1 MSQRSK
7 LNPGSHKSA
16 PRELVEH
23 DVQTVNASFYSAKP
37 REYLQHR
44 VTALLVLAS
53 RPQEVMQMASEGL
66 SVGEL
71 KVKSEDPKGDDD
83 SGSLLDDESRLMF
96 IITEAEVIMHHV
108 GETLLRLY
116 MAHEELPACPGWE
129 LAKVRTPRDYKT
141 RLRKRFIDSASDT
154 HSADVS
160 SVFFG
165 HADVEDI
172 QYGKAPPEGTKPDP
186 LNIEKFLRHFAS
198 HHLDNA
204 NAYNAA
210 KHGLAVTA
218 GNASMKLG
226 DGSVLRQDGDAITF
240 LECVY
245 KTGKQRQW
253 QKTTTW
259 VRSDV
264 SLAFALIGCRL
275 IEQLWA
281 VARARYLGSP
291 LEKIKLFDTPQY
303 DALMDEVNKPGIH
316 AMGMSLGLFLPT
328 DA

>member
-1 MSQRSK
+1 
-7 LNPGSHKSA
+7 
-16 PRELVEH
+16 
-23 DVQTVNASFYSAKP
+23 
-37 REYLQHR
+37 
-44 VTALLVLAS
+44 
-53 RPQEVMQMASEGL
+53 
-66 SVGEL
+66 
-71 KVKSEDPKGDDD
+71 
-83 SGSLLDDESRLMF
+83 
-96 IITEAEVIMHHV
+96 
-108 GETLLRLY
+108 

-245 KTGKQRQW
+245 KNRQ
-253 QKTTTW
+253 TA
-259 VRSDV
+259 SMAEDHH
-264 SLAFALIGCRL
+264 LG
-275 IEQLWA
+275 A
-281 VARARYLGSP
+281 VGRFLGFRP
-291 LEKIKLFDTPQY
+291 DW
-303 DALMDEVNKPGIH
+303 
-316 AMGMSLGLFLPT
+316 LPT
-328 DA
+328 DRAALGCGSRPLSRKPSGEDQAV